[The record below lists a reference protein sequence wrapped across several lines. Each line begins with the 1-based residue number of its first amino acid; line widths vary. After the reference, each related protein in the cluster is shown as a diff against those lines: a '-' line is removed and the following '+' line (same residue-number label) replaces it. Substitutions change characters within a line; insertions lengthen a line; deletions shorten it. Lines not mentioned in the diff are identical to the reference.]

1 MDSAQQQAFSQT
13 FSQAFT
19 SLFPDGAEGTEW
31 ASVMQQASAQY
42 QALMSDMLER
52 LWPSAAAST
61 IYDEMGRCFQ
71 AGAEALAR
79 DPQLLMSTQTRLFQD
94 QMALLQGTLRELNG
108 ESVEP
113 VITPAR
119 SDRRFRDEAWQS
131 EPYYHFLVQ
140 QYLLF
145 SRAVDDMLAGIQG
158 LPESQKRN
166 LEFYAR
172 QYVSAFSPSNFASTN
187 PEVQRVTRETGG
199 QNLLDGLKRLRDDL
213 ANSAEGINVAMTDT
227 EAFRLGDNIAVT
239 PGDVVFENELI
250 QLIQYR
256 PATEKAF
263 STPLLVVPPWINK
276 YYILDLRQD
285 NSMMRWLVEQGH
297 TVFLISWRNPGPEQ
311 SDLTWADYMQMGP
324 LAAMDA
330 IEQATGE
337 KQVNILSYC
346 IGGTLTASTMAYL
359 AAEKQSD
366 RVRSVSYMATLQDFS
381 DPGEIGVFLNEP
393 VLQGLEK
400 QMAQD
405 GYLDGRV
412 MAFSFNLL
420 RENDLFWS
428 FYVSNYLKGEAPT
441 AFDLLYWNTDGT
453 NLPAGTHAWYLRH
466 MYLENRLVQ
475 PGGIELDGVP
485 IDLSQIETPSYWVSA
500 REDHIAKWQTTYN
513 GTQLPKASIKRFVLG
528 GSGHIAGIVNPPHK
542 NKYGYAT
549 NDSLPATP
557 DEWLE
562 GTEQHEG
569 SWWNDW
575 QAWMTG
581 NGFVEPEPEVSAR
594 TPGEGKLDVI
604 EAAPGRYA
612 RQTIPEVLG
621 QSVPEE
627 ITSVADAQLKAVRDV
642 QQTVEKSVNEALKQ
656 VTLPLEEAM
665 TAMTEAVTGKAANDA
680 GDTAGNSSSSASR
693 AQGASTRPAASK
705 AASAAGSPAAGS
717 AAPASKPAARK
728 RAAPKSTASRSTAA
742 KSATTTSS
750 TASDSTTKQST
761 AKPSTAKPST
771 AEQSTAEQST
781 AEQSTASTA
790 ASSTGS
796 SATKATTARKTST
809 PRKTA
814 ASKTTTAN
822 KSTTASKTAASK
834 TTASKSASDSKPS
847 ASGTSN
853 SNTSSTAS
861 GSSATKPAT
870 TRKSTASKT
879 TASKSTASKSTASS
893 TGSAST
899 AKAGSSTGASNQGAT
914 RSGASSSGASTTTAK
929 SDTGSEAPKPR
940 RGRPSNASKAAAAKA
955 AEEAKKD
962 DAKPAASKTDG
973 ASGNAK
979 DDDKS

>member
-311 SDLTWADYMQMGP
+311 RDLTWADYMQMGP

-621 QSVPEE
+621 QAVPEE

-680 GDTAGNSSSSASR
+680 GDTTGNSSSSASR
-693 AQGASTRPAASK
+693 AQGARTRPAASK
-705 AASAAGSPAAGS
+705 AASAATES

-728 RAAPKSTASRSTAA
+728 RAAPKSTAS
-742 KSATTTSS
+742 K
-750 TASDSTTKQST
+750 STTAKST
-761 AKPSTAKPST
+761 AKPSTAKS
-771 AEQSTAEQST
+771 
-781 AEQSTASTA
+781 STASTA

-796 SATKATTARKTST
+796 SAAKTTTARKTST

-814 ASKTTTAN
+814 AN
-822 KSTTASKTAASK
+822 KTTASKTTAAK
-834 TTASKSASDSKPS
+834 TTASKSASDSKPPE
-847 ASGTSN
+847 SGTSN
-853 SNTSSTAS
+853 SSTSSTVSGSSAA

-879 TASKSTASKSTASS
+879 TASKSTASS

-899 AKAGSSTGASNQGAT
+899 AKTGSSAGTSSQ
-914 RSGASSSGASTTTAK
+914 SASSSGASTTTAK
-929 SDTGSEAPKPR
+929 SDTSSEAPKPR
-940 RGRPSNASKAAAAKA
+940 RGRPSNASKAAAKA

-962 DAKPAASKTDG
+962 DAKPTTSKTDG
-973 ASGNAK
+973 SSGNDK
-979 DDDKS
+979 DTGKP

>member
-1 MDSAQQQAFSQT
+1 MVSAQQQALSQA
-13 FSQAFT
+13 FSQAF
-19 SLFPDGAEGTEW
+19 SHLFPDGVDGGEW
-31 ASVMQQASAQY
+31 AGVVQEASTQY

-79 DPQLLMSTQTRLFQD
+79 DPQLLISTQTRLFQD
-94 QMALLQGTLRELNG
+94 QMALMQGTLREMSG

-113 VITPAR
+113 VISPAR

-145 SRAVDDMLAGIQG
+145 SRAVDEMLAGIKG

-199 QNLLDGLKRLRDDL
+199 QNLLDGLKRLREDL

-359 AAEKQSD
+359 TARKQAD

-485 IDLSQIETPSYWVSA
+485 IDLSQIEIPSYWVSA

-542 NKYGYAT
+542 NKYGYVT
-549 NDSLPATP
+549 NDELPATP
-557 DEWLE
+557 DAWLE
-562 GTEQHEG
+562 GTEAHEG

-575 QAWMTG
+575 QAWMSG

-621 QSVPEE
+621 QTVPEE
-627 ITSVADAQLKAVRDV
+627 ITSAAQAQLKTVRDV
-642 QQTVEKSVNEALKQ
+642 QETVEKRMNEALKQ

-665 TAMTEAVTGKAANDA
+665 TAMTEAATGKAANDA
-680 GDTAGNSSSSASR
+680 GDTADNSSSSASK
-693 AQGASTRPAASK
+693 AQGARTRPAASK
-705 AASAAGSPAAGS
+705 AASAATES

-728 RAAPKSTASRSTAA
+728 RAAPKSTAA
-742 KSATTTSS
+742 K
-750 TASDSTTKQST
+750 ST
-761 AKPSTAKPST
+761 AKP
-771 AEQSTAEQST
+771 
-781 AEQSTASTA
+781 STASTA
-790 ASSTGS
+790 ASSSGS
-796 SATKATTARKTST
+796 SATKTTTARKTST

-822 KSTTASKTAASK
+822 KSTAAKTTASK
-834 TTASKSASDSKPS
+834 TTASKATASTSASDSKPS
-847 ASGTSN
+847 ASGTS
-853 SNTSSTAS
+853 SSSTSSTAS

-870 TRKSTASKT
+870 TRKSTASKST
-879 TASKSTASKSTASS
+879 SSKTTASKSTASS

-899 AKAGSSTGASNQGAT
+899 AKTGSSTGTSSQ
-914 RSGASSSGASTTTAK
+914 SASSSGASTTTAK
-929 SDTGSEAPKPR
+929 SDTGSQASKPR
-940 RGRPSNASKAAAAKA
+940 RGRPSNASKAATAKA

-962 DAKPAASKTDG
+962 DAKPAASKTDD
-973 ASGNAK
+973 SSNTNK
-979 DDDKS
+979 KPSNS

>member
-693 AQGASTRPAASK
+693 ANGASTRPAASK
-705 AASAAGSPAAGS
+705 AASAAES
-717 AAPASKPAARK
+717 AASASKPAARK

-742 KSATTTSS
+742 KSAATKSATTTSS

-761 AKPSTAKPST
+761 AKS
-771 AEQSTAEQST
+771 
-781 AEQSTASTA
+781 STASTA
-790 ASSTGS
+790 ASNTGS
-796 SATKATTARKTST
+796 SATKTTTARKTST

-822 KSTTASKTAASK
+822 KSTAAKTTASK
-834 TTASKSASDSKPS
+834 TTASTSASDNKPS
-847 ASGTSN
+847 ASGTS
-853 SNTSSTAS
+853 SSSTSSTAS

-870 TRKSTASKT
+870 TRKSTASKS
-879 TASKSTASKSTASS
+879 TASKTTASKSTASS

-899 AKAGSSTGASNQGAT
+899 AKTGSSTGASSQGAT
-914 RSGASSSGASTTTAK
+914 RSGTSSSGASTTTAK

-940 RGRPSNASKAAAAKA
+940 RGRPSNASKAAAKA

-962 DAKPAASKTDG
+962 DAKPAASKADG

-979 DDDKS
+979 DSDKR

>member
-119 SDRRFRDEAWQS
+119 SDRRFRDEAWQR

-656 VTLPLEEAM
+656 VTLPLEEVM

-705 AASAAGSPAAGS
+705 AASAAGAPAAES

-728 RAAPKSTASRSTAA
+728 RAAPKSTASRSNAAKSTAA

-761 AKPSTAKPST
+761 A
-771 AEQSTAEQST
+771 
-781 AEQSTASTA
+781 STA

-796 SATKATTARKTST
+796 SATKTTTARKTST

-822 KSTTASKTAASK
+822 KSTAAKTTASK
-834 TTASKSASDSKPS
+834 TTASKATASTSASDSKPS
-847 ASGTSN
+847 ASGTS
-853 SNTSSTAS
+853 SSSTSSTAS

-870 TRKSTASKT
+870 TRKSTASK
-879 TASKSTASKSTASS
+879 STASKSTASS

-899 AKAGSSTGASNQGAT
+899 AKTGSNTGASSQEAT
-914 RSGASSSGASTTTAK
+914 RSGTSSSGASTTTAK

-955 AEEAKKD
+955 AEEEAKKD
-962 DAKPAASKTDG
+962 DAKPAASKADG

-979 DDDKS
+979 DSDKS

>member
-119 SDRRFRDEAWQS
+119 SDRRFRDEAWQR

-656 VTLPLEEAM
+656 VTLPLEEVM

-705 AASAAGSPAAGS
+705 AASAAGAPAAES

-728 RAAPKSTASRSTAA
+728 RAAPKSTASRSNAAKSTAAKSTAA

-761 AKPSTAKPST
+761 A
-771 AEQSTAEQST
+771 
-781 AEQSTASTA
+781 STA

-796 SATKATTARKTST
+796 SATKTTTARKTST

-822 KSTTASKTAASK
+822 KSTAAKTTASK
-834 TTASKSASDSKPS
+834 TTASKATASTSASDSKPS
-847 ASGTSN
+847 ASGTS
-853 SNTSSTAS
+853 SSSTSSTAS

-870 TRKSTASKT
+870 TRKSTASK
-879 TASKSTASKSTASS
+879 STASKSTASS

-899 AKAGSSTGASNQGAT
+899 AKTGSNTGASSQEAT
-914 RSGASSSGASTTTAK
+914 RSGTSSSGASTTTAK

-955 AEEAKKD
+955 AEEEAKKD
-962 DAKPAASKTDG
+962 DAKPAASKADG

-979 DDDKS
+979 DSDKS

>member
-19 SLFPDGAEGTEW
+19 SLFPDGAEGTKW

-693 AQGASTRPAASK
+693 ANGASTRPAASK
-705 AASAAGSPAAGS
+705 AASAAGSPAAES
-717 AAPASKPAARK
+717 ATPASKPAARK

-742 KSATTTSS
+742 KSTAAKSATTTSS

-761 AKPSTAKPST
+761 AKS
-771 AEQSTAEQST
+771 
-781 AEQSTASTA
+781 STASTA
-790 ASSTGS
+790 ASNTGS
-796 SATKATTARKTST
+796 SATKTTTARKTST

-822 KSTTASKTAASK
+822 KSTAAKTTASK
-834 TTASKSASDSKPS
+834 TTASTSASDSKPS
-847 ASGTSN
+847 TSGTS
-853 SNTSSTAS
+853 SSSTSSTAS
-861 GSSATKPAT
+861 GSSAAGSSATKPAT

-879 TASKSTASKSTASS
+879 TASKSTASS

-899 AKAGSSTGASNQGAT
+899 AKTGSSTGSSSQGAT
-914 RSGASSSGASTTTAK
+914 RSGTSSSGTSTTTAK

-962 DAKPAASKTDG
+962 DAKPTASKTDG

-979 DDDKS
+979 DSDKS

>member
-656 VTLPLEEAM
+656 VTLPLEEVM

-693 AQGASTRPAASK
+693 AQGASTRPAAS
-705 AASAAGSPAAGS
+705 AAGAPAAES

-728 RAAPKSTASRSTAA
+728 RAAPKSTASRSNAAKSTAA

-761 AKPSTAKPST
+761 A
-771 AEQSTAEQST
+771 
-781 AEQSTASTA
+781 STA

-796 SATKATTARKTST
+796 SATKTTTARKTST

-822 KSTTASKTAASK
+822 KSTAAKTTASK
-834 TTASKSASDSKPS
+834 TTASKATASTSASDSKPS
-847 ASGTSN
+847 ASGTS
-853 SNTSSTAS
+853 SSSTSSTAS

-870 TRKSTASKT
+870 TRKSTASKS
-879 TASKSTASKSTASS
+879 TASKTAASKSTASS

-899 AKAGSSTGASNQGAT
+899 AKTGSSTGSSSQGAT
-914 RSGASSSGASTTTAK
+914 RSGTSSSGASTTTAK

-962 DAKPAASKTDG
+962 DAKPGTSKTDG

-979 DDDKS
+979 DSDKS

>member
-19 SLFPDGAEGTEW
+19 SLFPEGAEGTEW

-627 ITSVADAQLKAVRDV
+627 ITSVADAQLKVVRDV

-705 AASAAGSPAAGS
+705 AASAAGSPAAES
-717 AAPASKPAARK
+717 AAPASKPVARK

-761 AKPSTAKPST
+761 AKPSTA
-771 AEQSTAEQST
+771 
-781 AEQSTASTA
+781 

-796 SATKATTARKTST
+796 SATKTTKARKTST

-814 ASKTTTAN
+814 ASKTATAN
-822 KSTTASKTAASK
+822 KTTAAKTTASK
-834 TTASKSASDSKPS
+834 TTASKTTASTSASDSKPS
-847 ASGTSN
+847 ASGTS
-853 SNTSSTAS
+853 SSSTSSTAS

-893 TGSAST
+893 VGSAST
-899 AKAGSSTGASNQGAT
+899 AKTASSTGSSSQGAT
-914 RSGASSSGASTTTAK
+914 RSGTSSSGASTTTAK
-929 SDTGSEAPKPR
+929 SGTGSEAPKPR

-979 DDDKS
+979 DSDKR

>member
-285 NSMMRWLVEQGH
+285 NSMMRWLVGQGH

-557 DEWLE
+557 DAWLE

-604 EAAPGRYA
+604 EAAPGCYA

-705 AASAAGSPAAGS
+705 AASAAGSPAAEPSATGS
-717 AAPASKPAARK
+717 QAAESATPASKPAARK

-742 KSATTTSS
+742 KSTAAKSTAAKSATTTSS
-750 TASDSTTKQST
+750 TASDSTAKQGT
-761 AKPSTAKPST
+761 AK
-771 AEQSTAEQST
+771 Q
-781 AEQSTASTA
+781 STA

-796 SATKATTARKTST
+796 SATKTTTARKTST

-822 KSTTASKTAASK
+822 KSTAAKTTASK
-834 TTASKSASDSKPS
+834 TTASKTTASTSASDSKPS
-847 ASGTSN
+847 ASGTS
-853 SNTSSTAS
+853 SSSTSSTAS

-879 TASKSTASKSTASS
+879 TASKSTASS

-899 AKAGSSTGASNQGAT
+899 AKTGSSTGTSSQGAT
-914 RSGASSSGASTTTAK
+914 RSGTSSSGASTTTAK

-940 RGRPSNASKAAAAKA
+940 RGRPSNASKAAAKA

-979 DDDKS
+979 DSDKS

>member
-693 AQGASTRPAASK
+693 ANGASTRPAASK
-705 AASAAGSPAAGS
+705 AASAAES
-717 AAPASKPAARK
+717 AASASKPAARK

-742 KSATTTSS
+742 KSAATKSATTTSS

-761 AKPSTAKPST
+761 AKS
-771 AEQSTAEQST
+771 
-781 AEQSTASTA
+781 STASTA
-790 ASSTGS
+790 ASNTGS
-796 SATKATTARKTST
+796 SATKTTTARKTST

-822 KSTTASKTAASK
+822 KSTAAKTTASK
-834 TTASKSASDSKPS
+834 TTASTSASDNKPS
-847 ASGTSN
+847 ASGTS
-853 SNTSSTAS
+853 SSSTSSTAS

-870 TRKSTASKT
+870 TRKSTASKS
-879 TASKSTASKSTASS
+879 TASKTTASKSTASS

-899 AKAGSSTGASNQGAT
+899 AKTGSSTGASSQGAT
-914 RSGASSSGASTTTAK
+914 RSGTSSSGASTTTAK

-962 DAKPAASKTDG
+962 DAKPGTSKTDG

-979 DDDKS
+979 DSDKS

>member
-108 ESVEP
+108 ERVEP

-285 NSMMRWLVEQGH
+285 NSMMRWLVGQGH

-693 AQGASTRPAASK
+693 ARGASTRPAASK
-705 AASAAGSPAAGS
+705 AVSAVGSPAAES

-742 KSATTTSS
+742 KSAATKSATTTSS

-761 AKPSTAKPST
+761 A
-771 AEQSTAEQST
+771 
-781 AEQSTASTA
+781 STA

-796 SATKATTARKTST
+796 SATKTTTARKTST

-822 KSTTASKTAASK
+822 KSTAAKTTASK
-834 TTASKSASDSKPS
+834 TTASTSASDSKPS
-847 ASGTSN
+847 ASGTS
-853 SNTSSTAS
+853 SSSTSSTTSGSSAA

-879 TASKSTASKSTASS
+879 TASKSTVSKSTASS

-899 AKAGSSTGASNQGAT
+899 DKTGGSTGTSSQGAT
-914 RSGASSSGASTTTAK
+914 RSGTSSSGASTTTAK

-979 DDDKS
+979 DSDKS

>member
-680 GDTAGNSSSSASR
+680 GDTAGNSSSSASK

-705 AASAAGSPAAGS
+705 AASAAES
-717 AAPASKPAARK
+717 ATPASKPAARK

-750 TASDSTTKQST
+750 TASDST
-761 AKPSTAKPST
+761 AK
-771 AEQSTAEQST
+771 
-781 AEQSTASTA
+781 QSTASTA

-796 SATKATTARKTST
+796 SATKTTTARKTST

-822 KSTTASKTAASK
+822 KSTAAKTTASK
-834 TTASKSASDSKPS
+834 TTASTSASDSKPS
-847 ASGTSN
+847 ASGTS
-853 SNTSSTAS
+853 SSSTSSTAS
-861 GSSATKPAT
+861 GSSAAGSSATKPAT
-870 TRKSTASKT
+870 TRKSTASKS
-879 TASKSTASKSTASS
+879 TASKSTASKTTASKSTASS

-899 AKAGSSTGASNQGAT
+899 AKTASSTGASSQGAT
-914 RSGASSSGASTTTAK
+914 RSNTSSSGASTTTAK
-929 SDTGSEAPKPR
+929 SDTGSDAPKPR

-973 ASGNAK
+973 SAGNAK
-979 DDDKS
+979 DSDKS

>member
-13 FSQAFT
+13 FSQAFAN
-19 SLFPDGAEGTEW
+19 LFPDGAEGTEW

-94 QMALLQGTLRELNG
+94 QMALLQSTLRELNG

-557 DEWLE
+557 DEWLA
-562 GTEQHEG
+562 GTELHEG

-581 NGFVEPEPEVSAR
+581 NGFVEPEPEVAAR

-680 GDTAGNSSSSASR
+680 SSAS
-693 AQGASTRPAASK
+693 AAKSSTAKPVASK
-705 AASAAGSPAAGS
+705 AASASTDS
-717 AAPASKPAARK
+717 AAPASK
-728 RAAPKSTASRSTAA
+728 RAAPKGTASRSTAA
-742 KSATTTSS
+742 KS
-750 TASDSTTKQST
+750 
-761 AKPSTAKPST
+761 
-771 AEQSTAEQST
+771 
-781 AEQSTASTA
+781 TA
-790 ASSTGS
+790 ASSAGS
-796 SATKATTARKTST
+796 SATRTNTARKTST

-814 ASKTTTAN
+814 ANKTTTAT
-822 KSTTASKTAASK
+822 KSTAAKTTASK
-834 TTASKSASDSKPS
+834 TTASTSASDSKPPE
-847 ASGTSN
+847 SGTSN
-853 SNTSSTAS
+853 SSTSSAAS

-879 TASKSTASKSTASS
+879 TGTSKSTAASKPASSS
-893 TGSAST
+893 TGRTGTGST
-899 AKAGSSTGASNQGAT
+899 AKTAGS
-914 RSGASSSGASTTTAK
+914 TAK
-929 SDTGSEAPKPR
+929 SDTGSTGADAKSVTSSQAPKPR
-940 RGRPSNASKAAAAKA
+940 RGRPSNASKAAAAQA

-962 DAKPAASKTDG
+962 DAKPAASKTEG
-973 ASGNAK
+973 SSGKAK
-979 DDDKS
+979 DSDKS

>member
-604 EAAPGRYA
+604 EPAPGRYA

-693 AQGASTRPAASK
+693 AKGASTRPAASK
-705 AASAAGSPAAGS
+705 AASAAGSPAAGSPAAGS

-761 AKPSTAKPST
+761 AKPSTA
-771 AEQSTAEQST
+771 
-781 AEQSTASTA
+781 STA
-790 ASSTGS
+790 ASSTDS
-796 SATKATTARKTST
+796 SATKTTTARKTST

-822 KSTTASKTAASK
+822 KSTAAKTTASK
-834 TTASKSASDSKPS
+834 TTASKSDSDSKPS
-847 ASGTSN
+847 ASGTS
-853 SNTSSTAS
+853 SSRTSSTAS

-870 TRKSTASKT
+870 TRKSTASK
-879 TASKSTASKSTASS
+879 STASS
-893 TGSAST
+893 TGSASA
-899 AKAGSSTGASNQGAT
+899 AKSGSSTGASSQGAT
-914 RSGASSSGASTTTAK
+914 RSGTSSSGASTTTAK

-962 DAKPAASKTDG
+962 DAKPATSKTDG

-979 DDDKS
+979 DSDKS

>member
-276 YYILDLRQD
+276 YYILDLRQN

-311 SDLTWADYMQMGP
+311 RDLTWADYMQMGP

-621 QSVPEE
+621 QAVPEE

-680 GDTAGNSSSSASR
+680 GDTADNSSSSASR
-693 AQGASTRPAASK
+693 AQGARTRPAASK

-717 AAPASKPAARK
+717 ATPASKPAARK

-742 KSATTTSS
+742 KSTAAKSTAAKSATTTSS
-750 TASDSTTKQST
+750 TASDSTTK
-761 AKPSTAKPST
+761 PSTAKP
-771 AEQSTAEQST
+771 
-781 AEQSTASTA
+781 STASTA

-796 SATKATTARKTST
+796 SATKTTTARKTST

-822 KSTTASKTAASK
+822 KSTAAK
-834 TTASKSASDSKPS
+834 TTASTSASDSKPS
-847 ASGTSN
+847 ASGTS
-853 SNTSSTAS
+853 SSSTSSTAS
-861 GSSATKPAT
+861 GSSAAGSSATKPAT
-870 TRKSTASKT
+870 TRKSTASKSA
-879 TASKSTASKSTASS
+879 ASKTTASKSTASS
-893 TGSAST
+893 TGGAST
-899 AKAGSSTGASNQGAT
+899 AKTGSSAGTSSQ
-914 RSGASSSGASTTTAK
+914 SASSSGASTTTAK
-929 SDTGSEAPKPR
+929 SDTTSEAPKPR
-940 RGRPSNASKAAAAKA
+940 RGRPSNASKAAAKA
-955 AEEAKKD
+955 AEEVKKVNKKD
-962 DAKPAASKTDG
+962 EE
-973 ASGNAK
+973 
-979 DDDKS
+979 